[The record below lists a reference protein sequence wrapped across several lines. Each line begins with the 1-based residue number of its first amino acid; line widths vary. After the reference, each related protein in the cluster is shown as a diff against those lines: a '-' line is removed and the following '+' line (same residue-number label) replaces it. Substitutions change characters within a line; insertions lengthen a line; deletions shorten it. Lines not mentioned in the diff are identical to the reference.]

1 VVCPHTVMA
10 ASASTKERDTANNS
24 GDSNMEQATRDD
36 EGRRGNRKTF
46 PAIRSEGNF
55 SRYANPINSNTGSKV
70 SSPLP
75 STIQENE
82 PAKHSVKMRR
92 SSEVFD
98 PSQMKLRGQ
107 ELQKGSGSSA
117 GASKFP
123 SKPAMGVKRAVS
135 NPVRRSSSV
144 EDVKAA
150 QRNKLAMH
158 RSRKQPPTANGRK
171 PMQFFMRRYT
181 DEGEEDL
188 VKQQTEA
195 SKTRERQAASM
206 KRASK
211 GKSDEEPNVASGLSK
226 KAEQRGSMTTVHEDF
241 LLQCRNIESQAR
253 QLTNQDSDKQ
263 QTTEEIEKSMIRYSK
278 GRRHHAG
285 EALHRPHSEQE
296 LMQIASKTSGS
307 YSSRSSGEDIRNGT
321 SASGGNGGGNADW
334 ETSVQT
340 RKPPSNN
347 ENPFLAKW
355 RNPFSGA
362 KNGDQGASSGQE
374 DPQPPGVTGMPL
386 SAARAG
392 LSMASI
398 QPEAKAS
405 RSASMGGV
413 SAKMLNMNFK

>member
-1 VVCPHTVMA
+1 
-10 ASASTKERDTANNS
+10 
-24 GDSNMEQATRDD
+24 MEQATRDE

-46 PAIRSEGNF
+46 PANRSEGNF
-55 SRYANPINSNTGSKV
+55 SRYANPINSNTGSKGP
-70 SSPLP
+70 SPFP
-75 STIQENE
+75 GTIQENE

-92 SSEVFD
+92 SSELFD
-98 PSQMKLRGQ
+98 PSQTEQRGQ
-107 ELQKGSGSSA
+107 ELKKGSRSPA
-117 GASKFP
+117 GVSKFP
-123 SKPAMGVKRAVS
+123 SKPDVGVKRAVS

-144 EDVKAA
+144 EDVNAVQKS
-150 QRNKLAMH
+150 KFAMR

-181 DEGEEDL
+181 DEGEQDL

-195 SKTRERQAASM
+195 SKTRERQATSM

-226 KAEQRGSMTTVHEDF
+226 KAEQHGSMTTVHEDF

-296 LMQIASKTSGS
+296 LMQIASKNSGS
-307 YSSRSSGEDIRNGT
+307 YSSRLSGVDIRNDT
-321 SASGGNGGGNADW
+321 SASGGSGGGNADW
-334 ETSVQT
+334 QISAPT

-362 KNGDQGASSGQE
+362 KNGDEGASSGQE
-374 DPQPPGVTGMPL
+374 HPQPPEMAGMPS

-392 LSMASI
+392 LSMAAM
-398 QPEAKAS
+398 QPAPKAS
-405 RSASMGGV
+405 RSASMSGV
-413 SAKMLNMNFK
+413 SAKMSNMNFK